1 MIVNGHCH
9 ISEDCRR
16 IQGVWNCFGGGS
28 SFSGY
33 GKEGFERRMRVF
45 EISDWG
51 EKVETYKLTDSKKV
65 VDKTVLVGEGSLM

>member
-16 IQGVWNCFGGGS
+16 IKGVWNCFGGGS
-28 SFSGY
+28 AFSGY

-45 EISDWG
+45 SISHWG
-51 EKVETYKLTDSKKV
+51 ERIETFKLLDSLKEIDRV
-65 VDKTVLVGEGSLM
+65 VLVGEGARV